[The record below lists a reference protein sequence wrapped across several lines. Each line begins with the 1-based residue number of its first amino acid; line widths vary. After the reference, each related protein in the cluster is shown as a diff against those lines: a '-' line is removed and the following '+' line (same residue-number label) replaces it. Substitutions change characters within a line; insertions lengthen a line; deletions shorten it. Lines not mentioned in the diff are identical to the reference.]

1 MLRKVLLISSGHAA
15 ASMMRLIPFEDY
27 GIAATFA
34 VAMAVVEMASQLGL
48 QQMIV
53 QAREGDD
60 PKFQAALQ
68 GFQVLRG
75 VIAGVTLFVFADA
88 VATFLKIPDVA
99 WAYQVMALVPVLN
112 ALQHFD
118 IHRLNRERRF
128 LPMVMT
134 SAVPAL
140 VSLLAIWPLA
150 VWMNDYRVMLYA
162 LIVQAVVAVAT
173 SHLMAERPY
182 RMSLDRAIIGQAL
195 SFGWPLLV
203 NGVLLFATFQG
214 DKIIVARELGMAPL
228 AVFAMGVTLTLTPT
242 LVMAKSAQNLFLP
255 DMSRAAKI
263 RDTAPAEFANL
274 SHAMIQAAI
283 VNGSLVVV
291 AILLFGPWLIS
302 TVLGTKFA
310 SLLPILVLFGVQQ
323 GLRVLKTGP
332 NVIALACGNTT
343 NAMLSNL
350 IRVLSLPVAWWA
362 VAHNNGGLVTLLVI
376 AICTEVLGFLVAV
389 TQVKWRFTM
398 TVRRSLPA
406 LGIGAAIVGAAAAT
420 TYTSAPMIARA
431 AYWACPLL
439 LALLCVAV
447 PDLRRFIFA
456 KRS

>member
-1 MLRKVLLISSGHAA
+1 MLLARNLLVA
-15 ASMMRLIPFEDY
+15 RLIAVEDY

-34 VAMAVVEMASQLGL
+34 VAMAAVEMASQLGL

-75 VIAGVTLFVFADA
+75 VIAGIALFVFADA
-88 VATFLKIPDVA
+88 VAIFLKIPDVA

-118 IHRLNRERRF
+118 IHRFNRDMRF
-128 LPMVMT
+128 LPLVLT

-150 VWMNDYRVMLYA
+150 AWMNDYRVMLYA
-162 LIVQAVVAVAT
+162 LVLQAVMAFVT
-173 SHLMAERPY
+173 SHLVAERPY
-182 RMSLDRAIIGQAL
+182 RMTLDRAIIGQAL

-203 NGVLLFATFQG
+203 NGVLLFAVFQG
-214 DKIIVARELGMAPL
+214 DKIIVGRELGMAPL
-228 AVFAMGVTLTLTPT
+228 AFFGMGVTLTLTPT

-255 DMSRAAKI
+255 NLSHAAI
-263 RDTAPAEFANL
+263 VRDTAPAEFAQL
-274 SHAMIQAAI
+274 SQAMIQAAI
-283 VNGSLVVV
+283 LNGALVVV
-291 AILLFGPWLIS
+291 VILLFGPWLIA
-302 TVLGTKFA
+302 TVLGAKYA
-310 SLLPILVLFGVQQ
+310 PLLPILVLFGVQQ

-362 VAHNNGGLVTLLVI
+362 VAHQDGGLVTLLVI
-376 AICTEVLGFLVAV
+376 AICAEVLGFLVAV
-389 TQVKWRFTM
+389 TQVKWRFALS
-398 TVRRSLPA
+398 VRRSLPA
-406 LGIGAAIVGAAAAT
+406 LGIGAAIMGAAAT
-420 TYTSAPMIARA
+420 TTFSNAPMVVSA
-431 AYWACPLL
+431 AYWASPVL
-439 LALLCVAV
+439 LAVLCVAV

>member
-1 MLRKVLLISSGHAA
+1 MLLARNLLVA
-15 ASMMRLIPFEDY
+15 RLIPFEDY

-34 VAMAVVEMASQLGL
+34 VAMAVVEMASQFGL

-53 QAREGDD
+53 QAHEGDD

-75 VIAGVTLFVFADA
+75 VIAGVALFVFADT

-118 IHRLNRERRF
+118 IHRLNREKRF

-140 VSLLAIWPLA
+140 VSLLAILPLA
-150 VWMNDYRVMLYA
+150 AWMNDYRVMLYA
-162 LIVQAVVAVAT
+162 LIVQAVVAVAI

-242 LVMAKSAQNLFLP
+242 LVMSKSAQNLFLP

-263 RDTAPAEFANL
+263 RDTEPAEFTKL
-274 SHAMIQAAI
+274 SQAMMQITM
-283 VNGSLVVV
+283 VNGALVVV
-291 AILLFGPWLIS
+291 TILLFGPWLIL
-302 TVLGTKFA
+302 TLLGTKFE
-310 SLLPILVLFGVQQ
+310 SLLPILILFAVQQ

-332 NVIALACGNTT
+332 NSIALACGDTV
-343 NAMLSNL
+343 NAMLSNF

-362 VAHNNGGLVTLLVI
+362 VAHNGGGLVTLLVI
-376 AICTEVLGFLVAV
+376 AIGAEALGFVVAV
-389 TQVKWRFTM
+389 MLVRWRFALS
-398 TVRRSLPA
+398 VRRNLPV
-406 LGIGAAIVGAAAAT
+406 LGIGTAIMVAAT
-420 TYTSAPMIARA
+420 STAFASSTTSVFG
-431 AYWACPLL
+431 AYWASPVL
-439 LALLCVAV
+439 LALLYFAV
-447 PDLRRFIFA
+447 PDLRRFIFV
-456 KRS
+456 RVS